1 MQIVRLALLACIALY
16 VVIVKLLPS
25 SATPNMLV
33 FKVAT
38 ALAVV
43 MVATVFAF
51 RHTMVQRALTALA
64 LQPEDRLAISRW
76 RTAYLVVYLLSEV
89 IATYGVILHFMGF
102 TLEQVSLFFIAGLLL
117 ILLYAPQRPV
127 PAPAT

>member
-1 MQIVRLALLACIALY
+1 MVRVALLACIVVYA
-16 VVIVKLLPS
+16 VIVVLLPT
-25 SATPNMLV
+25 AAAPNMLV

-38 ALAVV
+38 VLAVALV
-43 MVATVFAF
+43 VVVFAF

-76 RTAYLVVYLLSEV
+76 RTAYLVVYLLSEA

-102 TLEQVSLFFIAGLLL
+102 NLEQVSVFFVTGLLL
-117 ILLYAPQRPV
+117 ILLYAPQRPA